1 MKDQIEKKKILKQSK
16 KHIGIVYDLATGRF
30 LRCLI
35 HKHIL
40 RINIFSGEL
49 SET

>member
-1 MKDQIEKKKILKQSK
+1 MKQSK
-16 KHIGIVYDLATGRF
+16 KQKNHIGVVYDLFNGRF

-40 RINIFSGEL
+40 RINIFSGKL
-49 SET
+49 TET